1 MMFEKAV
8 KSVKDLGAVKKQQI
22 MIEKR
27 IQSLKSEIEVKRSNI
42 EKQDKQK

>member
-1 MMFEKAV
+1 
-8 KSVKDLGAVKKQQI
+8 

-42 EKQDKQK
+42 EKQDK